1 LFKALTLQAGPGTLT
16 HHPLFVIGSLY

>member
-1 LFKALTLQAGPGTLT
+1 LFKVLTLQPGPGTLT

>member
-16 HHPLFVIGSLY
+16 HHPLFVIDSLY